1 MGAKEPFP
9 SYRRQTGSRMDFVR
23 RNGRIAY
30 TSNSRFL
37 TRGQAHH
44 LVDASSRET
53 TGHTRYEQAI
63 CSICTGARVQAAD
76 EGEISL
82 IHGEAGNTALAQLV
96 RSSLCGGCLK
106 QQLPSWHTKR
116 SIPPVAAP
124 CYRSGGLP
132 RGSAIGGPMHLA
144 VCPKRF
150 SWPAVKPLPRG
161 DDNSCAAPTETCRAS
176 ILLVAI
182 PSCHLGS
189 TPNMSSRRS
198 IVPVSGE
205 SKKTLT
211 LCKDEP
217 CMACWR
223 RLHPNNHKRHRQGSR
238 CGG

>member
-1 MGAKEPFP
+1 
-9 SYRRQTGSRMDFVR
+9 MDFVR
-23 RNGRIAY
+23 RTGRIAY

-124 CYRSGGLP
+124 CYRPGGLP
-132 RGSAIGGPMHLA
+132 RGRAIGGAAEMA
-144 VCPKRF
+144 VCP
-150 SWPAVKPLPRG
+150 VQPLPRSSG
-161 DDNSCAAPTETCRAS
+161 NSGSAPTDTCRAS
-176 ILLVAI
+176 IFLVAI
-182 PSCHLGS
+182 PSCHHGS